1 MVRAYRTKRDQN
13 EVPLVYVP
21 HALRETITEWY
32 HYTLKHPR
40 YDRLLQTMRIHFN
53 WPGMAKALEHYCK
66 AYDVCQRFKITGNKK
81 NGKIPLAE
89 DWKKYS
95 P

>member
-1 MVRAYRTKRDQN
+1 MVWAYRTKRDQN

-53 WPGMAKALEHYCK
+53 
-66 AYDVCQRFKITGNKK
+66 
-81 NGKIPLAE
+81 
-89 DWKKYS
+89 
-95 P
+95 